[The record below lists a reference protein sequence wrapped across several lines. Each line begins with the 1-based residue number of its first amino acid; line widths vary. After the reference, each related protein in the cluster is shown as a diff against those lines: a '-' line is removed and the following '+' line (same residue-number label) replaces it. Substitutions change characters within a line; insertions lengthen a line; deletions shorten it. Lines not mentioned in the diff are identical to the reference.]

1 MMRSKL
7 FVPGSRP
14 ELFEKALAGG
24 ADAVSFDL
32 EDAVVPAR
40 KSEARSA
47 VGAFLLQPRVR
58 GPICIVR
65 INPLGTP
72 EYAADLDAVICDGL
86 DVINL
91 PKVERGGDILAL
103 CADLDRQE
111 RACGIARPIGIL
123 ANIETPKGVRLAA
136 EIATSHPRV
145 TGLQLGFGD
154 LFEPLGIDPD
164 VALNKTV
171 LRLSTRLAA
180 AEAGVPLYD
189 GAYPAVADLDGFR
202 AEALA
207 ARASGLAGK
216 SCIHPSQVALAN
228 EVFFPTAVE
237 ITRAREIVA
246 AATEQFGDGMGAFIL
261 DGVMIDGPYVDR
273 ARALIA
279 LGEAAQ

>member
-1 MMRSKL
+1 MRSKL

-14 ELFEKALAGG
+14 ELFEKALAGA

-47 VGAFLLQPRVR
+47 VGAFLAHPRAG
-58 GPICIVR
+58 GPLCIVR
-65 INPLGTP
+65 VNPLGTP
-72 EYAADLDAVICDGL
+72 DFDSDLEAVVCTGL

-91 PKVERGGDILAL
+91 PKVESFADILAL
-103 CADLDRQE
+103 CEHLDRLE
-111 RACGIARPIGIL
+111 TARGVTRPIAIL

-154 LFEPLGIDPD
+154 LFEPLGIDPAL
-164 VALNKTV
+164 ALNKTV
-171 LRLSTRLAA
+171 LRLTVRLAA

-189 GAYPAVADLDGFR
+189 GAYPAVADLGGFR

-216 SCIHPSQVALAN
+216 SCIHPSQVSTAN
-228 EVFFPTAVE
+228 EVFFPTPTE
-237 ITRAREIVA
+237 IIRAREIVV
-246 AATEQFGDGMGAFIL
+246 AATERFGGGMGAFVL
-261 DGVMIDGPYVDR
+261 DGVMIDGPYV
-273 ARALIA
+273 ARAHRVIA
-279 LGEAAQ
+279 LSEAMK